1 MKLYSSIACLLA
13 GTLLFTGCAKKNAPP
28 AEPSSSEPVVVAD
41 RQSVDYAALD
51 NQTVGWGQGTIV
63 DDANCP
69 VSCAQFSEKYHAY
82 EVLFGGEDRDAPT
95 VCLTFDEGYENGCTE
110 QILDILKQK
119 NCPAVFFV
127 TMDYVKDRPDLV
139 RRMIDEG
146 HTVGNHTTT
155 HPSMPSVSVE
165 QLKDEI
171 LTLHDHVKEQ
181 FGYEMT
187 LLRPPKG
194 EFSTRTL
201 AITKDLGYTTVLWS
215 FAYKDWLT
223 DAQPERDAA
232 LNKMLSAAHN
242 DAIYLLHAVSQ
253 TNTAVLGDFID
264 GMRQKGYTFTAIP

>member
-1 MKLYSSIACLLA
+1 
-13 GTLLFTGCAKKNAPP
+13 
-28 AEPSSSEPVVVAD
+28 
-41 RQSVDYAALD
+41 
-51 NQTVGWGQGTIV
+51 
-63 DDANCP
+63 
-69 VSCAQFSEKYHAY
+69 
-82 EVLFGGEDRDAPT
+82 
-95 VCLTFDEGYENGCTE
+95 
-110 QILDILKQK
+110 
-119 NCPAVFFV
+119 
-127 TMDYVKDRPDLV
+127 
-139 RRMIDEG
+139 
-146 HTVGNHTTT
+146 
-155 HPSMPSVSVE
+155 
-165 QLKDEI
+165 
-171 LTLHDHVKEQ
+171 
-181 FGYEMT
+181 MT